1 MACRFAPR
9 TTSMRTS
16 ASWENLPPSNT
27 SETLLWGDVLR
38 RAAPK
43 ISVFLLLLGSLT
55 SQFEMSP
62 SRGSSIS
69 LGSAAISSVT
79 DILSP
84 ILPFA
89 GGLDLR
95 REDYQFWSTGNWW
108 ERLQDVVEQVKDAF
122 ESANGELDD
131 DATGDIRQ
139 KAKDLSLK
147 KTTQYNTV
155 ISSPTMFVSLDM
167 ISQLTLGEVAQTF
180 KYAVESGQS
189 SFSEQQFVS
198 GLSSRLKPV
207 IAAMQSAVEKSRMGA
222 SNRILS
228 VGGNN
233 GQVDALKFAAAMRI
247 FAEWR
252 LLRQV
257 PEGYKGYAV
266 GMSLGHKDVVQNVA
280 KIELASQQWLD
291 YQEGLRML
299 EGTASC
305 SFGDSEDLYSPTLF
319 DLLNFEVE
327 LDVHPALPRLK
338 EKSAAMGLL
347 WVKRQLFYQ
356 SSIFENIVQVPSR
369 YESAKD
375 AVDAAYTRVYGKYHG
390 WAVQKIFKYSFQAA
404 PETEKIFRHMN
415 PLRLNEAR
423 AEAFRAF
430 RTTDMN
436 NNSDDDIDLQREDEM
451 SDNPFVAFFDHIGGE
466 WDKFAHHVAGE
477 WDKFARHV
485 VEIFD
490 NKSSNGNEM
499 VGQLDGSALS
509 EEMETLVTEL
519 MIQDARTQI
528 ASFLTIVNPLLTD
541 LELLFDKLNMDD
553 PTKV

>member
-1 MACRFAPR
+1 MESTPP
-9 TTSMRTS
+9 
-16 ASWENLPPSNT
+16 SWETLPQADGGA
-27 SETLLWGDVLR
+27 TLMWGDALR

-55 SQFEMSP
+55 SQLEITP
-62 SRGSSIS
+62 AASRGASIS

-122 ESANGELDD
+122 ETANGEEAGSSSSDL
-131 DATGDIRQ
+131 RQ
-139 KAKDLSLK
+139 KAKDLSLR
-147 KTTQYNTV
+147 KTSQFSTV
-155 ISSPTMFVSLDM
+155 ISSPAMFVSLDA
-167 ISQLTLGEVAQTF
+167 IGELTLGEVAQTF
-180 KYAVESGQS
+180 QYAMESS
-189 SFSEQQFVS
+189 HTSFSESRFMS
-198 GLSSRLKPV
+198 GLSPRLQFVLK
-207 IAAMQSAVEKSRMGA
+207 AMQDAVEKSRMGA
-222 SNRILS
+222 RNAI
-228 VGGNN
+228 VGTDGTY

-257 PEGYKGYAV
+257 PEGFKGYAV

-280 KIELASQQWLD
+280 KIELASHQWLD

-299 EGTASC
+299 EGTACC
-305 SFGDSEDLYSPTLF
+305 SSGDNEDISSPTLF
-319 DLLNFEVE
+319 DLLDFEVE
-327 LDVHPALPRLK
+327 LHVHPALPRLK

-347 WVKRQLFYQ
+347 WVKRQLLYQ
-356 SSIFENIVQVPSR
+356 TRIFENVVRVPSHF
-369 YESAKD
+369 ESVRD
-375 AVDAAYTRVYGKYHG
+375 AVDAAYTQVYGKYHG

-415 PLRLNEAR
+415 PHRLAEAK
-423 AEAFRAF
+423 AEAFR
-430 RTTDMN
+430 MIGKSEMPEN
-436 NNSDDDIDLQREDEM
+436 NDDEESLAREKEPE
-451 SDNPFVAFFDHIGGE
+451 SDNPIVAFFDRIGGE
-466 WDKFAHHVAGE
+466 WDKFAQHVTGE
-477 WDKFARHV
+477 WDKFAQHV

-490 NKSSNGNEM
+490 NKASAGNQM
-499 VGQLDGSALS
+499 AAQFDDSTLN
-509 EEMETLVTEL
+509 EEMEAHVTNV
-519 MIQDARTQI
+519 MIQDARDQI
-528 ASFLTIVNPLLTD
+528 ASFLSIVNPLLAD
-541 LELLFDKLNMDD
+541 LEILFDTLNMDD